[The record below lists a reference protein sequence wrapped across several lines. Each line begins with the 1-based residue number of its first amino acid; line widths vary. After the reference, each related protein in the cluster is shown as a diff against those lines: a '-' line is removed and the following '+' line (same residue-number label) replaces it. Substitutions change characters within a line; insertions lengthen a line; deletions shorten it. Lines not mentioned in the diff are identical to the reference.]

1 MHQYSETDGVSGA
14 TAANSGIIGST
25 VEYTRKQGI
34 LWENDANIP
43 TTHEGK
49 CFEGAASGLP

>member
-1 MHQYSETDGVSGA
+1 MHQYSETDGMSGVM
-14 TAANSGIIGST
+14 AANSWIIGST

-43 TTHEGK
+43 TARESK
-49 CFEGAASGLP
+49 CFEGATSGLP